1 MLRFRKWLRIFNK
14 YRNGAIKMPEFY
26 QTIMGRKFYERDV
39 VECVQSIKRIAQEL
53 ERSNELKEQELQM
66 KLRELSIKEQE
77 LFILSAKN

>member
-1 MLRFRKWLRIFNK
+1 
-14 YRNGAIKMPEFY
+14 MPDFY

-39 VECVQSIKRIAQEL
+39 VDCVQHVKKIAQEL

-66 KLRELSIKEQE
+66 KMRELSIKEQE